1 MGHDLD
7 CCNCYLHEVYDSQG
21 IAQQAYGLGEN
32 TIDMLTRPPGCLP
45 VPCTPLLCCAVL
57 CRSPAARTSSR
68 QQHPLQAPPQL
79 LLEQAMAPSRSE
91 GELPPGC
98 PPSK

>member
-57 CRSPAARTSSR
+57 CCAVQESSSKDFKPPAASPAGPTTAVAGASHGTK
-68 QQHPLQAPPQL
+68 Q
-79 LLEQAMAPSRSE
+79 E
-91 GELPPGC
+91 
-98 PPSK
+98 